1 MIIRDDL
8 RRCVENFFLFLLF
21 LDNFLLNSKNDLE
34 ESDYYRARE
43 LIGKFHEE
51 EREESAWLWY
61 GRICHDPVL
70 DNI

>member
-1 MIIRDDL
+1 MICGVVSRI
-8 RRCVENFFLFLLF
+8 FFFFLLF

-51 EREESAWLWY
+51 EREESAWL
-61 GRICHDPVL
+61 L
-70 DNI
+70 DAFVTILY